1 MPLKGMVL
9 MIFLFFSENTMRHLP
24 KCVAKP
30 FLWFI
35 SKQSRAFISKPSGRE
50 FSSIPNPIQWLTL
63 QQTRY
68 KQKQFLLSRTFRSV
82 YQDSVCPCYTTEKK
96 HHKLFHT
103 TTNVSS
109 KALTIW
115 KDVKELRSSPLPALT
130 LGIAG
135 LVPFAAAPVYMLIH
149 SVYMPVVS
157 TAQIAY
163 GACIL
168 AFLGTVRW
176 GITLPEESNIPPDWI
191 NLGYSVVPSL
201 IAWTGLLM
209 PPTAG
214 ILTLIGG
221 LGLAAYLDLT
231 MYGYPPWFKGL
242 RFLLTFVA
250 IVALWSSFMCL
261 MILPTENQ
269 NSDSAPKELQ
279 A

>member
-1 MPLKGMVL
+1 

-35 SKQSRAFISKPSGRE
+35 SKQSRPFISKRSRT
-50 FSSIPNPIQWLTL
+50 FSSIPNPIKCLTL

-68 KQKQFLLSRTFRSV
+68 KQQQFLLSRTFRSV
-82 YQDSVCPCYTTEKK
+82 YQDSVCSCYTIEKT
-96 HHKLFHT
+96 HHRLFHT

-135 LVPFAAAPVYMLIH
+135 LVPFTAAPVYMLIH
-149 SVYMPVVS
+149 SVYMPVMS

-168 AFLGTVRW
+168 AFLGGVRW

-250 IVALWSSFMCL
+250 ILVLWSSFMCL

-269 NSDSAPKELQ
+269 NSDSALKEQQ